1 MLRLCSASNHHNRFR
16 IFCKRLPRTLTTQQ
30 HQPTTPTT
38 KDHAD
43 KKGNDDDSVTTLLYQ
58 RDSKRNLLPKSA
70 FLVSSLNSIYWVWYV
85 VDFVP
90 ALNASP
96 IENFHVDPI
105 YGFGGLGLSIL
116 IQSAFTLYPLSLV
129 SKISYRAPPTANH
142 FSSNS
147 SDDRRTKK
155 KKNSI
160 ALQKQQEILVWKHT
174 LPLLQTSSKP
184 LIFPVGGITMD
195 KTSETTRTILE
206 DLGGN
211 IGKFEGHLGLKK
223 VSNKNMKNGD
233 GSSSSSSIVAKFPLV
248 VDIRNPS
255 EVHDSELMLHSLL
268 SRRIKHYNDKGTE
281 RSRSMEQSDTKD
293 RNRFHQQ
300 RSKYQKKKRHR
311 GKR

>member
-1 MLRLCSASNHHNRFR
+1 MLRLCSASNNHNRFR
-16 IFCKRLPRTLTTQQ
+16 NFCKRLPRTLSQQ
-30 HQPTTPTT
+30 QLSSLVPPTN
-38 KDHAD
+38 DHAD
-43 KKGNDDDSVTTLLYQ
+43 KKGNDDSVTTLLYQ
-58 RDSKRNLLPKSA
+58 RDPKRNTLPRSA

-96 IENFHVDPI
+96 IDNFHVDPI

-129 SKISYRAPPTANH
+129 SKIAYRAPASN

-147 SDDRRTKK
+147 DDRLTKK
-155 KKNSI
+155 KNNTT
-160 ALQKQQEILVWKHT
+160 LQKQQQILLWKHT
-174 LPLLQTSSKP
+174 LPLLRTSSKP

-223 VSNKNMKNGD
+223 VSNKKMKNGD
-233 GSSSSSSIVAKFPLV
+233 GSSSLVAKFPLV

-255 EVHDSELMLHSLL
+255 EVYDSELMLHSLL
-268 SRRIKHYNDKGTE
+268 SRRIKHYNNNGIE
-281 RSRSMEQSDTKD
+281 RSRSVEQSDTKD

-300 RSKYQKKKRHR
+300 RSKYQKTKRHR

>member
-1 MLRLCSASNHHNRFR
+1 M
-16 IFCKRLPRTLTTQQ
+16 
-30 HQPTTPTT
+30 
-38 KDHAD
+38 
-43 KKGNDDDSVTTLLYQ
+43 
-58 RDSKRNLLPKSA
+58 LPKSA
-70 FLVSSLNSIYWVWYV
+70 FLVSSLNSIYWIWYV

-129 SKISYRAPPTANH
+129 SKIAYRAPPTANH
-142 FSSNS
+142 FGSNS
-147 SDDRRTKK
+147 SDDRLTKKQK
-155 KKNSI
+155 KKNNT

-223 VSNKNMKNGD
+223 VPNKNVKNDD
-233 GSSSSSSIVAKFPLV
+233 GSSSSSFVAKFPLV

-255 EVHDSELMLHSLL
+255 EVYDSELMLHSLL
-268 SRRIKHYNDKGTE
+268 SRRIKQYNDKGTE
-281 RSRSMEQSDTKD
+281 RIRSADQSEKD

-300 RSKYQKKKRHR
+300 KSKYQKKKRHR